1 VIRRGLALGLLGVV
15 LAGACS
21 SDVPDHVFS
30 HPDLENI
37 VLQPDDAP
45 AGTEWASIVSGPSD
59 LAHFARDADELEL
72 LQKDEF
78 REGYLSLF
86 VPGGYGEPNSDLPPL
101 PPEAVFVQGIA
112 GLFESGDG
120 AHSALGRFV
129 DDLRTTE
136 IPSAADVESAGL
148 GDESFG
154 LVGTT
159 PDGSHVLIFA
169 WRRGNLV
176 LSVSG
181 AGDVAPELVRS
192 LADRVD
198 GRALDLEAT
207 GG

>member
-1 VIRRGLALGLLGVV
+1 M
-15 LAGACS
+15 GACS
-21 SDVPDHVFS
+21 SGGSGHVFS

-37 VLQPDDAP
+37 VLQPGDAP

-59 LAHFARDADELEL
+59 LAHFARDSDELEKL
-72 LQKDEF
+72 REDRF

-86 VPGGYGEPNSDLPPL
+86 VPGGYGEPNPNLPPL

-112 GLFESGDG
+112 GLFDSGDG
-120 AHSALGRFV
+120 AHAALGRFV
-129 DDLRTTE
+129 EDLRTTDV
-136 IPSAADVESAGL
+136 PSAADVGAAGL

-154 LVGTT
+154 LEGMTA
-159 PDGSHVLIFA
+159 DGSHVLIFA

-198 GRALDLEAT
+198 GRALDLE
-207 GG
+207 